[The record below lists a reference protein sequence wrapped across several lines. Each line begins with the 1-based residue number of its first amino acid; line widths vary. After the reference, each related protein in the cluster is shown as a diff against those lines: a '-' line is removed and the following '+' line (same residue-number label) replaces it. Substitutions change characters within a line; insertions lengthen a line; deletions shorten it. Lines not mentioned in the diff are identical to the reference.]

1 MKITPESIK
10 AGSNLFRVHRQSAIN
25 KKKYPSPDIIPR
37 MSLSREEVE
46 HIALL
51 ARLNLSEEEL
61 ERYRQQLSS
70 ILDHFAKL
78 QSLDTDDVPGLSS
91 VLAESLT
98 LRTDQAGRS
107 LETQEVLANAPAQ
120 AADQFRVPPVLEND
134 VD

>member
-1 MKITPESIK
+1 M
-10 AGSNLFRVHRQSAIN
+10 
-25 KKKYPSPDIIPR
+25 
-37 MSLSREEVE
+37 
-46 HIALL
+46 L

-78 QSLDTDDVPGLSS
+78 QKLDTADVPGLSS

-98 LRTDQAGRS
+98 LRRDQAGQS
-107 LETQEVLANAPAQ
+107 LSTADVLANAPSQ

-134 VD
+134 DD

>member
-1 MKITPESIK
+1 MTAK
-10 AGSNLFRVHRQSAIN
+10 ACPTNGISPVFYA
-25 KKKYPSPDIIPR
+25 SPDIIQR

-46 HIALL
+46 HIAML

-78 QSLDTDDVPGLSS
+78 QTLDTADVPGLSS

-98 LRTDQAGRS
+98 LREDEAGQS
-107 LETQEVLANAPAQ
+107 LPTPDVLANAPSQ
-120 AADQFRVPPVLEND
+120 AADQFRVPPVLENGD
-134 VD
+134 D